1 MAVIRKL
8 GRTTDHRLA
17 MLKNQV
23 TQVIWHGQIVTTEQ
37 KAKEVKSLV
46 DSLMSLA
53 VKEKDNYEMVEKKV
67 SRAKVDENGR
77 KVTEVATSKN
87 GKKFDKVVR
96 EEVTETV
103 KQDKPSR
110 LAVRRTLIK
119 NLNKVRDEEGNTV
132 DLPGKMLNE
141 LAEKYGVKISACAIM
156 PNHIHLILMMNGSG
170 VTAGRFVG
178 AFKSVVSNRWQ
189 KICDSRG
196 IAMGKLW
203 QRDFYYHIL
212 RNEANYLE
220 KLKYIDENPDK
231 WQQVELFCD

>member
-1 MAVIRKL
+1 MAEIRKL

-17 MLKNQV
+17 MLKNQF
-23 TQVIWHGQIVTTEQ
+23 TQVIWHGQIITTEQ

-46 DSLMSLA
+46 DSLMALA

-110 LAVRRTLIK
+110 LAARRTLIK
-119 NLNKVRDEEGNTV
+119 NLNKVKDENGNNV

-141 LAEKYGVKISACAIM
+141 LAEKYADVKGGYTRIVKLGKRRGDAAEEVVLQ
-156 PNHIHLILMMNGSG
+156 LI
-170 VTAGRFVG
+170 
-178 AFKSVVSNRWQ
+178 
-189 KICDSRG
+189 
-196 IAMGKLW
+196 
-203 QRDFYYHIL
+203 
-212 RNEANYLE
+212 
-220 KLKYIDENPDK
+220 
-231 WQQVELFCD
+231 

>member
-1 MAVIRKL
+1 MAEIRKL

-119 NLNKVRDEEGNTV
+119 NLNKVKDENGNNV

-141 LAEKYGVKISACAIM
+141 LAEKYANVKGGYTRIIKLGKRRGDNAEEVVLQ
-156 PNHIHLILMMNGSG
+156 LI
-170 VTAGRFVG
+170 
-178 AFKSVVSNRWQ
+178 
-189 KICDSRG
+189 
-196 IAMGKLW
+196 
-203 QRDFYYHIL
+203 
-212 RNEANYLE
+212 
-220 KLKYIDENPDK
+220 
-231 WQQVELFCD
+231 

>member
-1 MAVIRKL
+1 VAEIRKL

-23 TQVIWHGQIVTTEQ
+23 TQVIWHGQIITTEQ

-46 DSLMSLA
+46 DSLMALA

-67 SRAKVDENGR
+67 SRAKVDENGH

-87 GKKFDKVVR
+87 GKKFNKVVR

-110 LAVRRTLIK
+110 LAARRKLIQ
-119 NLNKVRDEEGNTV
+119 NLNKVKDEEGNNV

-141 LAEKYGVKISACAIM
+141 LAEKYADVKGGYTRIIKLGKRRGDAAEEVVLQ
-156 PNHIHLILMMNGSG
+156 LI
-170 VTAGRFVG
+170 
-178 AFKSVVSNRWQ
+178 
-189 KICDSRG
+189 
-196 IAMGKLW
+196 
-203 QRDFYYHIL
+203 
-212 RNEANYLE
+212 
-220 KLKYIDENPDK
+220 
-231 WQQVELFCD
+231 

>member
-1 MAVIRKL
+1 MAEIRKL

-23 TQVIWHGQIVTTEQ
+23 TQVILHGQIITTEQ

-46 DSLMSLA
+46 DGLIALA

-67 SRAKVDENGR
+67 SRAKVDEKGH

-110 LAVRRTLIK
+110 LATRRTLIK
-119 NLNKVRDEEGNTV
+119 NLNKAKFLT
-132 DLPGKMLNE
+132 K
-141 LAEKYGVKISACAIM
+141 
-156 PNHIHLILMMNGSG
+156 
-170 VTAGRFVG
+170 
-178 AFKSVVSNRWQ
+178 
-189 KICDSRG
+189 
-196 IAMGKLW
+196 
-203 QRDFYYHIL
+203 
-212 RNEANYLE
+212 
-220 KLKYIDENPDK
+220 
-231 WQQVELFCD
+231 

>member
-1 MAVIRKL
+1 VAVIRKL

-23 TQVIWHGQIVTTEQ
+23 TQVIWHGQIITTEQ

-46 DSLMSLA
+46 DSLMALA
-53 VKEKDNYEMVEKKV
+53 VKEKDNFEMVEKKV

-110 LAVRRTLIK
+110 LAARRKLIK
-119 NLNKVRDEEGNTV
+119 NLDKVKDENGNNV

-141 LAEKYGVKISACAIM
+141 LAEKYANVKGGYTRIIKLGKRRGDAAEEVVLQ
-156 PNHIHLILMMNGSG
+156 LI
-170 VTAGRFVG
+170 
-178 AFKSVVSNRWQ
+178 
-189 KICDSRG
+189 
-196 IAMGKLW
+196 
-203 QRDFYYHIL
+203 
-212 RNEANYLE
+212 
-220 KLKYIDENPDK
+220 
-231 WQQVELFCD
+231 

>member
-1 MAVIRKL
+1 MAEIRKL

-23 TQVIWHGQIVTTEQ
+23 TQVIWHGQIITTEQ

-46 DSLMSLA
+46 DSLMALA

-110 LAVRRTLIK
+110 LAARRKLIQ
-119 NLNKVRDEEGNTV
+119 NLNKVKDENGNNV
-132 DLPGKMLNE
+132 DLPSKMLNE
-141 LAEKYGVKISACAIM
+141 LAEKYANVKGGYTRIIKLGKRRGDNAEEVVLQ
-156 PNHIHLILMMNGSG
+156 LI
-170 VTAGRFVG
+170 
-178 AFKSVVSNRWQ
+178 
-189 KICDSRG
+189 
-196 IAMGKLW
+196 
-203 QRDFYYHIL
+203 
-212 RNEANYLE
+212 
-220 KLKYIDENPDK
+220 
-231 WQQVELFCD
+231 

>member
-1 MAVIRKL
+1 MAEIRKL

-46 DSLMSLA
+46 DSLIALA

-67 SRAKVDENGR
+67 SRAKLEKIEKDGKNGKEIKYR

-110 LAVRRTLIK
+110 LAARRTLIK
-119 NLNKVRDEEGNTV
+119 NLNKVKDENGNSV

-141 LAEKYGVKISACAIM
+141 LAEKYANVKGGYTRIIKLGKRRGDAAEEVVLQ
-156 PNHIHLILMMNGSG
+156 LI
-170 VTAGRFVG
+170 
-178 AFKSVVSNRWQ
+178 
-189 KICDSRG
+189 
-196 IAMGKLW
+196 
-203 QRDFYYHIL
+203 
-212 RNEANYLE
+212 
-220 KLKYIDENPDK
+220 
-231 WQQVELFCD
+231 

>member
-1 MAVIRKL
+1 MAEIRKL

-37 KAKEVKSLV
+37 KAKEVKCLV

-119 NLNKVRDEEGNTV
+119 NLNKVKDENGNNV

-141 LAEKYGVKISACAIM
+141 LAEKYANVKGGYTRIIKLGKRRGDAAEEVVLQ
-156 PNHIHLILMMNGSG
+156 LI
-170 VTAGRFVG
+170 
-178 AFKSVVSNRWQ
+178 
-189 KICDSRG
+189 
-196 IAMGKLW
+196 
-203 QRDFYYHIL
+203 
-212 RNEANYLE
+212 
-220 KLKYIDENPDK
+220 
-231 WQQVELFCD
+231 